1 MHEYS
6 DNGECCV
13 YCDLPIVDEPGRE
26 VLGRVM
32 HAACEVAF
40 QEEVEDVRDGAA
52 IAA

>member
-1 MHEYS
+1 
-6 DNGECCV
+6 
-13 YCDLPIVDEPGRE
+13 
-26 VLGRVM
+26 M